1 MVRQRSTRNAPLKEP
16 RIDSGAA
23 MSSDTVVPGSSSSSR
38 TLEMPMLLHT
48 DWECEAP
55 NVRYRKD
62 ELQLKQPKG
71 FPIILMP
78 STLERARK
86 EAEAGAG
93 VVRHTGP
100 YFEIYEDEE
109 DEDVGSGGDDIDAE
123 GEDDIDAEGEDD
135 IDAEGEDDIDAEGED
150 EYEVGDEEN
159 NEHEYEDENN
169 YNDKND
175 YLDQTC
181 TAKPI
186 SAPVARKPLAVVDCL
201 GRTRAAAK
209 SLKVA
214 VESKQPADAQNTPDV
229 CDNEDKAAGNKKRK
243 RGVTQASKKPK
254 KTHIREQE
262 LAGPELGRIKWETRG
277 FFV

>member
-62 ELQLKQPKG
+62 ELQLKLPKG

-109 DEDVGSGGDDIDAE
+109 EDEDMASGGDDL
-123 GEDDIDAEGEDD
+123 
-135 IDAEGEDDIDAEGED
+135 DAEGEDDIDAEGED

-169 YNDKND
+169 YNDNND

-209 SLKVA
+209 SLKVP
-214 VESKQPADAQNTPDV
+214 VESKQPADAPNTPDV
-229 CDNEDKAAGNKKRK
+229 CDNEDKAGGNRKRK
-243 RGVTQASKKPK
+243 RGVTQASKKPR
-254 KTHIREQE
+254 KTHIREVMLCMRSQKSE
-262 LAGPELGRIKWETRG
+262 P
-277 FFV
+277 